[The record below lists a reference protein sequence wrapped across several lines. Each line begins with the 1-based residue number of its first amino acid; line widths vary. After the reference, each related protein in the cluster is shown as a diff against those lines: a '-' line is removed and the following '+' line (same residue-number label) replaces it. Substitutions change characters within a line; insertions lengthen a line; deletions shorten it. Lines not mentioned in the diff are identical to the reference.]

1 MVCHPQTNHILKRF
15 LLLFVWKDMSGI
27 RFFVLA
33 LLLAAVAVFA
43 FSPVREVRAAQAQPQ
58 PQAQPGTQP
67 PAQDTSERGKEQPP
81 QLPASRNPRKPQ
93 FRAAVDQVVVYAAVY
108 DKLNQLVSGL
118 KKDDFTVLEDKVPQ
132 QVTYFGL
139 ADMPSTV
146 GIVVDCSGSM
156 RQKIDEV
163 IDAIKLFLAQN
174 NPENE
179 LFLIKFN
186 DEVTLE
192 EGFTKDQEDITDALD
207 NLVVSG
213 GTALYDAILLAVDQ
227 AREGSEPRKAV
238 IVFTDGED
246 KDSYYKLTEVLSKVQ
261 ESDVQIHIV
270 AFLDSDL
277 SSEGGFFG
285 VFKSEKEKVT
295 KAVTEIAE
303 MSGGKCILPQK
314 VDELKPAFESIAQDL
329 RNQYRL
335 GYISSNSTKD
345 GSWRRVDVQVREAKE
360 KGLKVRAKKGY
371 TAPRS

>member
-1 MVCHPQTNHILKRF
+1 LKRLPLF
-15 LLLFVWKDMSGI
+15 FVWRIMD
-27 RFFVLA
+27 RTRHFLLA
-33 LLLAAVAVFA
+33 LLLAFA
-43 FSPVREVRAAQAQPQ
+43 AALFTFHPVPDVQAAQAQ
-58 PQAQPGTQP
+58 
-67 PAQDTSERGKEQPP
+67 DTKERGKETPP
-81 QLPASRNPRKPQ
+81 QLPSGRTGRSPQ

-108 DKLNQLVSGL
+108 DKVNQLVGGL
-118 KKDDFTVLEDKVPQ
+118 TKEDFTVLEDKVPQ

-146 GIVVDCSGSM
+146 GVVVDCSGSM
-156 RQKIDEV
+156 RQKIDSV

-186 DEVTLE
+186 DEVSLE

-246 KDSYYKLTEVLSKVQ
+246 KDSYYKQPEVLSKIQ
-261 ESDVQIHIV
+261 EADVQVHLV

-285 VFKSEKEKVT
+285 VFKSEREKVT
-295 KAVTEIAE
+295 KTITDIAD
-303 MSGGKCILPQK
+303 MAGGKVIFPQN
-314 VDELKPAFESIAQDL
+314 VEELKPAFESIAHDL

-335 GYISSNSTKD
+335 GYISTNSARD
-345 GSWRRVDVQVREAKE
+345 GSWRRVDVQVRESKE

>member
-1 MVCHPQTNHILKRF
+1 MPR
-15 LLLFVWKDMSGI
+15 I
-27 RFFVLA
+27 RFFLFA
-33 LLLAAVAVFA
+33 LFVLAAVAILA
-43 FSPVREVRAAQAQPQ
+43 YQPVHEVRAAQAQERPKEQAPQ
-58 PQAQPGTQP
+58 
-67 PAQDTSERGKEQPP
+67 DNSERNKEQPP
-81 QLPASRNPRKPQ
+81 QLPSSRAGRKPQ
-93 FRAAVDQVVVYAAVY
+93 FSAVVDQVVVYAAVY
-108 DKLNQLVSGL
+108 DKLNQLVPGL

-132 QVTYFGL
+132 QITYFGL

-156 RQKIDEV
+156 RQKIDET

-179 LFLIKFN
+179 LFLIRFN

-192 EGFTKDQEDITDALD
+192 EGFTKDPEDITDALD

-227 AREGSEPRKAV
+227 AKEGSEPRKAV

-246 KDSYYKLTEVLSKVQ
+246 KDSYYKLNEVLAKVQ

-303 MSGGKCILPQK
+303 MSRRQ
-314 VDELKPAFESIAQDL
+314 VHPASE
-329 RNQYRL
+329 
-335 GYISSNSTKD
+335 G
-345 GSWRRVDVQVREAKE
+345 RRVEA
-360 KGLKVRAKKGY
+360 GF
-371 TAPRS
+371 